1 MHDGQNLFNASTSF
15 AGVAWNCQDTVDE
28 LVVEG
33 AMQEIIIVGVDNTM
47 DRTNEYTYSKDPT
60 VGEGGKG
67 NIYLDFVVDTVVP
80 FIQSNYRVQPNLG
93 ILGSSLGGLISCYAG
108 WTRSDVFGRSGCMSS
123 SFWWN
128 NEDFDNV
135 VLNKFQPPSK
145 LVVYLDSG
153 NSGIDDDDFN
163 QTVAVRDHIED
174 IGFVLNETLWYYL
187 DEGGQHN
194 EYYWG
199 KRFWVP
205 MSEMYPP
212 DITPCTPDISP
223 ILE

>member
-1 MHDGQNLFNASTSF
+1 L
-15 AGVAWNCQDTVDE
+15 
-28 LVVEG
+28 L
-33 AMQEIIIVGVDNTM
+33 
-47 DRTNEYTYSKDPT
+47 R
-60 VGEGGKG
+60 
-67 NIYLDFVVDTVVP
+67 
-80 FIQSNYRVQPNLG
+80 
-93 ILGSSLGGLISCYAG
+93 
-108 WTRSDVFGRSGCMSS
+108 
-123 SFWWN
+123 WN

-135 VLNKFQPPSK
+135 ILNKFQPPSK

-153 NSGIDDDDFN
+153 NSGVDDDDFN

-199 KRFWVP
+199 NRFWVP
-205 MSEMYPP
+205 MSELYPP
-212 DITPCTPDISP
+212 EITLCTPEISS